1 MTQAEQ
7 DLQNAL
13 VTQYFSN
20 LEFFKEHDLE
30 LYNKLNTLS
39 MMIDEEYFKE
49 NFVLEFIKETGDFDI
64 LNLSTN
70 TYTYGRNSQLINED
84 FLNKCD
90 FSKKSVFSNLVNN
103 LYLPRDKNIEIS
115 DSKFDVLDKII
126 YDNMSQYASVLGHC
140 YLENKIYKKID
151 KFFFLGNL
159 LGTHLKSFQEKM
171 GFKCCF
177 IYEPNL
183 EIFRLS
189 LFVTDYKSLN
199 NKSQII
205 FSIMDEE
212 NSFSK
217 KLNYFFTS
225 IYIYANYN
233 IKYHKMINVEDEIF
247 NKILSELY
255 LANSSRYDY
264 TKLLFDTFYS
274 VAKHINKY
282 KILTTKNKSANFSL
296 TNDKPTLLIG
306 AGPSL
311 GKNLKWLKE
320 NQDKF
325 ILVAIGATY
334 KKLFDN
340 GITPD
345 IVTTVDPKFHILDK
359 THFNKK
365 DVILLKDTIVLASIN
380 TPTKILDR
388 FNQEKLFLYEV
399 ADTFKNN
406 SNAYTGISIGEITLS
421 LLLDMNI
428 KEIYLLGTDLAFDEK
443 TGLSHF
449 EGYVNKREDF
459 ESEKSKVNEVLETG
473 SSSLTEFLQ
482 VKGNKKDKVVTN
494 RIFALSINQYVKN
507 INIYKKFFQNIYN
520 LCEDG
525 AYIEGTIL
533 KNVADIDGN
542 LKIDNKNFLFENIKN
557 ISEFGLLKVELTQL
571 EIKINNLKFIKKVLN
586 EQFSKQKNSTNI
598 DKFNDKFLIL
608 INIMVKKNDK
618 FFLFIISNYFNFV
631 MPYINYSLNDK
642 NMEIKEIE
650 NKLIQIETIFE
661 RQVENIIDIY
671 EAYLFNIKKG
681 TR

>member
-13 VTQYFSN
+13 VSQYFAN

-30 LYNKLNTLS
+30 LFNKLNTLS
-39 MMIDEEYFKE
+39 TMIDEEIFKE
-49 NFVLEFIKETGDFDI
+49 NFVLEFVKENGDFDI
-64 LNLSTN
+64 LNLATN
-70 TYTYGRNSQLINED
+70 SYTYGRNAHLINEN

-90 FSKKSVFSNLVNN
+90 FNKKSIFSNLVNS
-103 LYLPRDKNIEIS
+103 LYLSRDKSIEIS
-115 DSKFDVLDKII
+115 NSKFDVLDKII

-140 YLENKIYKKID
+140 YFEDKIYKEID
-151 KFFFLGNL
+151 KFFFFGNL

-189 LFVTDYKSLN
+189 LFVTDYRSLN

-212 NSFSK
+212 NIFVE
-217 KLNYFFTS
+217 KLNYFFNS
-225 IYIYANYN
+225 IYIHSNYN
-233 IKYHKMINVEDEIF
+233 IKYYKMINVENEVF
-247 NKILSELY
+247 NKILNELY
-255 LANSSRYDY
+255 LSNSSTYDY
-264 TKLLFDTFYS
+264 TKLLFDTFYCVS
-274 VAKHINKY
+274 EHINKY
-282 KILTTKNKSANFSL
+282 KILTTKNKSTNFSL
-296 TNDKPTLLIG
+296 TNDKPTLLIA

-325 ILVAIGATY
+325 VIVAIGATY

-345 IVTTVDPKFHILDK
+345 IVTTVDPKYHILNA
-359 THFNKK
+359 THFNLK
-365 DVILLKDTIVLASIN
+365 DVELLKNTIVLASIN

-388 FNQEKLFLYEV
+388 FNQQKLFLYEV
-399 ADTFKNN
+399 VDNFKNN
-406 SNAYTGISIGEITLS
+406 SNAYNGISVGEITLS
-421 LLLDMNI
+421 LLLDMNV
-428 KEIYLLGTDLAFDEK
+428 KDIYLLGTDLAFDEK

-459 ESEKSKVNEVLETG
+459 QNEKSKVNEVLETG
-473 SSSLTEFLQ
+473 TTSKKEFIE
-482 VKGNKKDKVVTN
+482 VKGNKKEKVVTN
-494 RIFALSINQYVKN
+494 RMFALSINQYVRI
-507 INIYKKFFQNIYN
+507 INYFKKSYQNVYN

-533 KNVADIDGN
+533 KNIDDIENYKNIEIKDSLFNN
-542 LKIDNKNFLFENIKN
+542 LKK
-557 ISEFGLLKVELTQL
+557 ISEYGLTNLELKELD
-571 EIKINNLKFIKKVLN
+571 IKMNNIKFIKKTLN
-586 EQFSKQKNSTNI
+586 EQFYKQKSSNNI
-598 DKFNDKFLIL
+598 LKFNDKFLIL
-608 INIMVKKNDK
+608 LNLMVKKNDK
-618 FFLFIISNYFNFV
+618 FFLSIITNYFNFV

-642 NMEIKEIE
+642 NMEINEIE
-650 NKLIQIETIFE
+650 NKLTEVEAIFIK
-661 RQVENIIDIY
+661 QVENIIDIY
-671 EAYLFNIKKG
+671 ESYLLNIKKG
-681 TR
+681 IR

>member
-39 MMIDEEYFKE
+39 MIIDEGIFKE

-64 LNLSTN
+64 LNLVTN
-70 TYTYGRNSQLINED
+70 SYTYGRNAKLINEN
-84 FLNKCD
+84 FLNNCD
-90 FSKKSVFSNLVNN
+90 FSKKSIFSNLVNN
-103 LYLPRDKNIEIS
+103 LYLPRDRDIEIS
-115 DSKFDVLDKII
+115 NSKFDILDHII
-126 YDNMSQYASVLGHC
+126 HDNMSQYASVLGHC
-140 YLENKIYKKID
+140 YLENKVYKEID

-189 LFVTDYKSLN
+189 LFVTDYRSLN
-199 NKSQII
+199 NKSQFI
-205 FSIMDEE
+205 FSVMDEE
-212 NSFSK
+212 NVFVE
-217 KLNYFFTS
+217 KLNQFFRGKF
-225 IYIYANYN
+225 IYSNYN
-233 IKYHKMINVEDEIF
+233 IKYYKMINVDDGIF
-247 NKILSELY
+247 HKILSELY
-255 LANSSRYDY
+255 LSNDSSYDY
-264 TKLLFDTFYS
+264 TKLLFDTFYCVS
-274 VAKHINKY
+274 KHINKY
-282 KILTTKNKSANFSL
+282 KILTSKNKSANFSL

-311 GKNLKWLKE
+311 TKNMKWLKE

-345 IVTTVDPKFHILDK
+345 IVTTVDPKYHILDT

-399 ADTFKNN
+399 VDNFKNN
-406 SNAYTGISIGEITLS
+406 SNAYNGISIGEITLS
-421 LLLDMNI
+421 LLLDMNV
-428 KEIYLLGTDLAFDEK
+428 KDIYLLGTDLAFDEK

-459 ESEKSKVNEVLETG
+459 ESEKSKINEVLETG
-473 SSSLTEFLQ
+473 NSSREEFIE
-482 VKGNKKDKVVTN
+482 VKGNTKDKVVTN
-494 RIFALSINQYVKN
+494 RIFALSINQYVR
-507 INIYKKFFQNIYN
+507 IIHLYKKASQNVYN
-520 LCEDG
+520 LCENG

-533 KNVADIDGN
+533 KNVADIDGSSN
-542 LKIDNKNFLFENIKN
+542 IDNKNFLFENIKN
-557 ISEFGLLKVELTQL
+557 ISEFGLLKVELTEL

-598 DKFNDKFLIL
+598 DKFNDKFLIVL
-608 INIMVKKNDK
+608 NIMIKKNDK
-618 FFLFIISNYFNFV
+618 FFLSIISNYFNFV
-631 MPYINYSLNDK
+631 MPYINYSLNDN

-650 NKLIQIETIFE
+650 NKLVQIETIFI
-661 RQVENIIDIY
+661 RQVENIIDVY